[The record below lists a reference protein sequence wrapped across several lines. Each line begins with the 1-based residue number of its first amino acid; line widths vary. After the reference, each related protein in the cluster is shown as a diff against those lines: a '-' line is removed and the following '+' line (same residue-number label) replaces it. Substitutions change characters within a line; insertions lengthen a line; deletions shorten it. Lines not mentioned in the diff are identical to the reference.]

1 MLAGIRL
8 TRPGGGARASRPGRL
23 RHSLCRDLHE
33 HELHLTILNEAPGPS
48 DTAHTAWTPPLLAVV
63 VPTYNERDNV
73 AVLYERVGQVLAGV
87 PFEFI
92 VVDDNSPD
100 GTAEV
105 VRDMARHN
113 PNVRCIHRIG
123 RRGLSSACIEGILAT
138 SAPFF
143 AVIDADL
150 QHDEAIL
157 PAMLAKAQAG
167 DDVVVGTRYSGGGGV
182 GAGFSASRE
191 AGSRLATRLSGV
203 LTGESLSDPM
213 SGFFLMRREVFEEVA
228 PTLSRDGF
236 KILLDI
242 IVSAT
247 RFRRRADR
255 SLRIGEVPY
264 TFRPRHAGESKM
276 SPLIAVQ
283 FLGLVLSKLSGGLLP
298 TSFLLFGMVG
308 GSGVFVHLA
317 VLWLT
322 HETMGFNFT
331 NAQLTATLV
340 AMTTNFVL
348 NNELTYADKKLRG
361 RRFWLG
367 LLSFY
372 AVCSVGA
379 LANISVASWIYEASP
394 DLFLAG
400 IAGAVMSVV
409 FNYSVTR
416 VFTWR

>member
-1 MLAGIRL
+1 MRVLDKNLETAQAAK
-8 TRPGGGARASRPGRL
+8 TAASWQ
-23 RHSLCRDLHE
+23 
-33 HELHLTILNEAPGPS
+33 APQ
-48 DTAHTAWTPPLLAVV
+48 LAVV
-63 VPTYNERDNV
+63 VPSYNERDNV
-73 AVLYERVGQVLAGV
+73 PLLFEKVAAALKDI

-100 GTAEV
+100 GTAAV
-105 VRDMARHN
+105 VKEMARQH

-123 RRGLSSACIEGILAT
+123 RRGLSSACIEGISA
-138 SAPFF
+138 SAAPFF

-157 PAMLAKAQAG
+157 PQMYAKALAG
-167 DDVVVGTRYSGGGGV
+167 DDIVVGTRYAGSGS
-182 GAGFSASRE
+182 AGEGLSSARE
-191 AGSRLATRLSGV
+191 AGSRLATRLSSL
-203 LTGESLSDPM
+203 LTGVTLSDPM
-213 SGFFLMRREVFEEVA
+213 SGFFLMRRQVFDEVA

-247 RFRRRADR
+247 RFRSRADAT
-255 SLRIGEVPY
+255 LRIGEVPY
-264 TFRPRHAGESKM
+264 RFRARHAGESKM
-276 SPLIAVQ
+276 SPLIVIQ
-283 FLGLVLSKLSGGLLP
+283 FLGLLLSKLSRGLLP

-317 VLWLT
+317 TLWIT
-322 HETMGFNFT
+322 HEHMGFNFT
-331 NAQLTATLV
+331 NAQLTATIV

-361 RRFWLG
+361 SRYLLG
-367 LLSFY
+367 LFSFY
-372 AVCSVGA
+372 VVCSIGA
-379 LANISVASWIYEASP
+379 LANVSVATWIYQASP